1 MQKQPI
7 LYIALYSVH
16 TDMLKNTVKACK
28 NSLRK
33 KYKAIR
39 NNIGE
44 YNCKEYSN
52 RIAEELFSSEFYV
65 NSDIILAY
73 ASIGDEVET
82 YSIINH
88 ALQHGKKIA
97 LPYCIPNTRNM
108 KFYYIN
114 SISELKKGSFG
125 VLEPDPNSCEEY
137 KGDKATILVPALA
150 FDKDGFRMG
159 YGKGYYDRF
168 LSSFTGIKVGLC
180 YSECISRCIFR
191 NWYDEQVDYIITDN
205 FTKFIAKS

>member
-1 MQKQPI
+1 M
-7 LYIALYSVH
+7 YIALCSVH
-16 TDMLKNTVKACK
+16 INMLKNTVRACK
-28 NSLRK
+28 NTLRK

-44 YNCKEYSN
+44 CKRKEYSQK
-52 RIAEELFSSEFYV
+52 IAEELLHSEFYQ
-65 NSDIILAY
+65 NENILLAY

-88 ALQHGKKIA
+88 ALQNGKKVA
-97 LPYCIPNTRNM
+97 LPYCIPNTSNM
-108 KFYYIN
+108 EFYYIS
-114 SISELKKGSFG
+114 SISDLKRGSFG
-125 VLEPDPNSCEEY
+125 VPEPDPVTCEKY
-137 KGDKATILVPALA
+137 KGDKALVLVPALA
-150 FDKDGFRMG
+150 FDRNGFRMG

-168 LSSFTGIKVGLC
+168 LSNFTGTKVGLC